1 MEGCR
6 AIAEKW
12 LPGPITD
19 KDGNTRPFWTFGK
32 TLFFGKDNTTEK
44 LLQSH
49 QKVVAALV
57 IDWSRYHIYFA
68 KYVVFNH
75 ISYDTQAQEYIT
87 RLTHCIS

>member
-1 MEGCR
+1 MDVMEGCR

-57 IDWSRYHIYFA
+57 IDWSRYHLYFA
-68 KYVVFNH
+68 KYVVVFERWC
-75 ISYDTQAQEYIT
+75 SRT
-87 RLTHCIS
+87 

>member
-1 MEGCR
+1 MDVMEGCR

-57 IDWSRYHIYFA
+57 IDWSRYHLYFA
-68 KYVVFNH
+68 KYVVSLFFFTY
-75 ISYDTQAQEYIT
+75 SEY
-87 RLTHCIS
+87 S